1 MRWDILNDVFQMREN
16 KGWDKMRKEGERED
30 RNRLMVKR
38 EMRIYHLYHFSFSL
52 IFFSLSIMLLPGG
65 LLTECIAWDLYF

>member
-16 KGWDKMRKEGERED
+16 KGWDKIRKEGERED
-30 RNRLMVKR
+30 RNRLMVKM

-52 IFFSLSIMLLPGG
+52 IFLSLSIMLLPGG
-65 LLTECIAWDLYF
+65 LLTECIA